1 MAKINIKPDLLLGKH
16 ISFDKKVSGELFSL
30 SDDILCYENIEG
42 FVKGFLVDEQ
52 GVSLLVDGDYYLV
65 SEIELLKI
73 S

>member
-42 FVKGFLVDEQ
+42 FVKGFLT
-52 GVSLLVDGDYYLV
+52 L
-65 SEIELLKI
+65 
-73 S
+73 